1 MFAFLAKLIAGP
13 LIGKVFDVVKSF
25 QDRKATEAEIR
36 GEVEKVVLSVLS
48 DVSKSQ
54 ADVILAEIKGE
65 DWLQRNWRPIV
76 AISFAFTLLFYVLF
90 MPILVAWVGV
100 PPVRTGDL
108 ILEWTFQIILICL
121 GGYIGG
127 RSLEKVVGMVLRR

>member
-13 LIGKVFDVVKSF
+13 LVGKVFDVVKSF
-25 QDRKATEAEIR
+25 QDRKATEAEVR
-36 GEVEKVVLSVLS
+36 AEVEKAVMGVIA

-54 ADVILAEIKGE
+54 ADVVMAEARGE
-65 DWLQRNWRPIV
+65 NWLQRNWRPMTAV
-76 AISFAFTLLFYVLF
+76 AFSFTLVFYVLI
-90 MPILVAWVGV
+90 MPIMVAWLGV

-108 ILEWTFQIILICL
+108 ILEWTFQIILVCL

-127 RSLEKVVGMVLRR
+127 RSIEKVVSMVLRR